1 MCHAGSLVVRVS
13 AANLNP
19 CPAGVIQPNDRRTHL
34 RRQIHDLHDLRRIGF
49 RKRPAEYREILRE
62 NEHQPSFNPS
72 IARDEPVAVILLL
85 LHAKIVRTMRHQLV
99 SLLERALIEQKL
111 DTLTGVHLAFFML
124 PLAPQRAAAFFGET
138 VAFLQFLKLLFEV
151 HGGEIIGEE
160 LQSLMED
167 GRASHPSP
175 SIRERCA
182 AGDARAY
189 IVLSYSMV
197 DPSG

>member
-1 MCHAGSLVVRVS
+1 
-13 AANLNP
+13 
-19 CPAGVIQPNDRRTHL
+19 
-34 RRQIHDLHDLRRIGF
+34 
-49 RKRPAEYREILRE
+49 
-62 NEHQPSFNPS
+62 
-72 IARDEPVAVILLL
+72 LL
-85 LHAKIVRTMRHQLV
+85 LHAKIVRTMSNQLV

-111 DTLTGVHLAFFML
+111 DTLTGVHLAFLML

-167 GRASHPSP
+167 GRLARFLLSANG
-175 SIRERCA
+175 CA